1 MKNSIKTILVIC
13 LLGLPLFGF
22 SKGVYQTD
30 EAFLNEVFSGN
41 APKTQILWL
50 SGNVKINAT
59 KIMGHAYSRLRVKYW
74 KRGIRTVWI
83 LEEIG
88 KEKPITTGIVIDDNR
103 IERIK
108 VLAFRETR
116 GWEVKHA
123 FFTNQFRG
131 IQLKSTQPDAY
142 LLDQPIDGITG
153 ATLSVNALRKLSRLA
168 LYLDQYVA
176 EKTPA

>member
-13 LLGLPLFGF
+13 LLGLPLVGF

-88 KEKPITTGIVIDDNR
+88 KEKPINYRDR
-103 IERIK
+103 YR
-108 VLAFRETR
+108 R
-116 GWEVKHA
+116 
-123 FFTNQFRG
+123 
-131 IQLKSTQPDAY
+131 
-142 LLDQPIDGITG
+142 
-153 ATLSVNALRKLSRLA
+153 
-168 LYLDQYVA
+168 
-176 EKTPA
+176 